1 MVGAIA
7 ALLLAM
13 AVSAL
18 ITYVFAS
25 CSKKHVSSTIRSM
38 GAQTEDKIYLDELT
52 IVAIRNRLRYHNRIT
67 TGTKVDLMQRLL
79 KLEPWWGAPRIE

>member
-13 AVSAL
+13 AVGAL

-38 GAQTEDKIYLDELT
+38 GTQTEDKSYLDELA
-52 IVAIRNRLRYHNRIT
+52 IVAIRNRLRDHHRIT

-79 KLEPWWGAPRIE
+79 KLEPWWGAPRLE